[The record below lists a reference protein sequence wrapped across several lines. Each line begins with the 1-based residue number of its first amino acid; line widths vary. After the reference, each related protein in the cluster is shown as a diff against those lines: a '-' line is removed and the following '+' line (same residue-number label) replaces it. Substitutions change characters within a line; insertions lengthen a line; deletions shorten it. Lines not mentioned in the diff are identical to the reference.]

1 MVERSLTMKKV
12 ILACLV
18 ATGIFENSYGSTIK
32 EAYYSGELE
41 EINDDLSAKKL
52 IDEGYI
58 NIDHVH
64 KDGRVVT
71 HDAAQINSDR
81 FLRVLKNDFK
91 YNLEEKTLFNETPLH
106 LAAYEGNPEAVD
118 ELISLGVKIDEKTKF
133 PVDSEWN
140 DKTPLEYA
148 QIRQLRYYHDKEH
161 AENSNLEDKVTKLNE
176 KIQEFDKVIESLKN
190 AQITK

>member
-1 MVERSLTMKKV
+1 MLERSFMMKKV
-12 ILACLV
+12 IFACLI
-18 ATGIFENSYGSTIK
+18 AAGIFENSYGSTIK

-64 KDGRVVT
+64 KDGRVAT
-71 HDAAQINSDR
+71 HDAAQINNDR

-148 QIRQLRYYHDKEH
+148 QIRQLRYYHDKEQ

-176 KIQEFDKVIESLKN
+176 KIQEFDKVIESLRN
-190 AQITK
+190 AQTTK

>member
-1 MVERSLTMKKV
+1 MKKV
-12 ILACLV
+12 IFACLI
-18 ATGIFENSYGSTIK
+18 AAGIFENSYGSTIK

-64 KDGRVVT
+64 KDGRVAT
-71 HDAAQINSDR
+71 HDAAQINNDR

-148 QIRQLRYYHDKEH
+148 QIRQLRYYHDKEQ

-176 KIQEFDKVIESLKN
+176 KIQEFDKVIESLRN
-190 AQITK
+190 AQTTK

>member
-1 MVERSLTMKKV
+1 MLERSFMMKKV
-12 ILACLV
+12 IFACLI
-18 ATGIFENSYGSTIK
+18 AAGIFENSYGSTIK

-52 IDEGYI
+52 IDEGFI

-64 KDGRVVT
+64 KDGRVAT
-71 HDAAQINSDR
+71 HDAAQINNDR

-148 QIRQLRYYHDKEH
+148 QIRQLRYYHDKEQ

-176 KIQEFDKVIESLKN
+176 KIQEFDKVIESLRN
-190 AQITK
+190 AQTTK